1 MYSIKITKEA
11 EADLSEIYVY
21 ISSVL
26 KNPIA
31 ADNLLNEIESSFK
44 ALIDNPEMYALCND
58 IHLRQLG
65 YRKIVIKNY
74 LIFYKIDTAAN
85 NIYIM
90 RIVYGKREYIDII

>member
-11 EADLSEIYVY
+11 ETALSEIYVY

-44 ALIDNPEMYALCND
+44 ALIDTPEMYALCND
-58 IHLRQLG
+58 IHLRQYG

-74 LIFYKIDTAAN
+74 LIFYKINTAAN

-90 RIVYGKREYIDII
+90 RIIYGKREYIDII